1 LRHKVCGLSETGTH
15 EVLFGGEIMVRKI
28 VKIDREKCNGC
39 GLCAEACH
47 EGAIAIRGGKAVL
60 IRDDYCDGLGNCLPA
75 CPADAIRI
83 EEREA
88 APFDVAAVQAKMGT
102 PPARPAWPIQ
112 LKLTSTQADRFN
124 GADLL
129 VSADC
134 CAFAASA
141 VYTKEAAGRQLVIGC
156 PKLDDM
162 DYSEKLADIF
172 RQNNIKS
179 ITVLRMEVPC
189 CGGIVWFVKKALQ
202 ISQKSIPCRALTI
215 SLSGEFLNEEGMSA
229 G

>member
-1 LRHKVCGLSETGTH
+1 
-15 EVLFGGEIMVRKI
+15 MVRKI
-28 VKIDREKCNGC
+28 VKIDNEKCNGC

-75 CPADAIRI
+75 CPTDAIQI

-88 APFDVAAVQAKMGT
+88 APFDLAAAEKNKGA
-102 PPARPAWPIQ
+102 PPARRPSWPIQ
-112 LKLTSTQADRFN
+112 IKLTSTQADRFA

-134 CAFAASA
+134 CAFAAQA

-156 PKLDDM
+156 PKLDDV
-162 DYSEKLADIF
+162 DYSEKLAEIF
-172 RQNNIKS
+172 RLNDVKS

-189 CGGIVWFVKKALQ
+189 CGGMVWFVKKALQ
-202 ISQKSIPCRALTI
+202 MSQKSIPCRALIIT
-215 SLSGEFLNEEGMSA
+215 LHGEFLSEEVVSA
-229 G
+229 A